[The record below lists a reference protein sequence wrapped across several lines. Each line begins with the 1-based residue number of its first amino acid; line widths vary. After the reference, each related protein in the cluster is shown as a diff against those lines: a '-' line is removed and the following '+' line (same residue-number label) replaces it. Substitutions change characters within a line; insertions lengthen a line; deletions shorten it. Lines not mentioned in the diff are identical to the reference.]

1 MKTLLFIV
9 VAGAAIGAAVGCLAG
24 LIITLA
30 LTAVPDKRV
39 VELTLHR
46 HE

>member
-1 MKTLLFIV
+1 MKTLLLIV

-24 LIITLA
+24 LIITLTLA
-30 LTAVPDKRV
+30 AVPDKRV
-39 VELTLHR
+39 VELTLHA